1 VSIEPNLS
9 QALHLINGVTVQG
22 KIEGGAVVAK
32 MIAAKQDDKTILTNL
47 YLRTLGRSP
56 TEDEVKTLTPL
67 LADPAARQK
76 TLEDI
81 FWALL
86 NSKEFMFNH

>member
-1 VSIEPNLS
+1 MDD
-9 QALHLINGVTVQG
+9 QA
-22 KIEGGAVVAK
+22 
-32 MIAAKQDDKTILTNL
+32 ILTNL
-47 YLRTLGRSP
+47 YLRTFSRPPGP
-56 TEDEVKTLTPL
+56 DELKTLLPL
-67 LADPAARQK
+67 LTAQTTREK

>member
-1 VSIEPNLS
+1 
-9 QALHLINGVTVQG
+9 
-22 KIEGGAVVAK
+22 
-32 MIAAKQDDKTILTNL
+32 M
-47 YLRTLGRSP
+47 
-56 TEDEVKTLTPL
+56 
-67 LADPAARQK
+67 LADPGARQK

>member
-1 VSIEPNLS
+1 MVN
-9 QALHLINGVTVQG
+9 
-22 KIEGGAVVAK
+22 AK
-32 MIAAKQDDKTILTNL
+32 MDDKTILSNL
-47 YLRTLGRSP
+47 YLRTLSRAP
-56 TEDEVKTLTPL
+56 TDDEFKTLLPL
-67 LADPAARQK
+67 LADPANRQK